1 MNKTFTDR
9 PPRSQVGYSG
19 FPLDHLVNFTS
30 ACGYLIPIFHQILDP
45 GDKVTIKNFLHT
57 RTQPLTTPA
66 MATVIERV
74 EWFAVPIEQLDKA
87 FSPKYFGIND
97 VESDMLPT
105 TFNSDQ
111 LPYLPLNYLNAW
123 LYGKPRQMI
132 GQGGQTS
139 SEPCFSEAKRL
150 LDALGCPKAL
160 GNAQTVDIEWMHS
173 LLAYF
178 PAAYQKIYYDHYR
191 LTDRVPNDPEAYN
204 LDSFHNT
211 PLISGTSLNTRID
224 KLLTLRKRPYNLDY
238 FTSMDVSPLFGES
251 GVNGSGVDLSKVQ
264 QWLSGLSNVD
274 TASPYASSEYPSGGS
289 TSVNS
294 NDPTTVKI
302 PRTSPSGNPT
312 QTQLGIV
319 NNVLNPANIRSLFAV
334 EKLLEVTRKA
344 KKHYD
349 KQVLAHFGVEVPK
362 GRSGECFK
370 IGTHEQYLQIGDVI
384 SSATTQTPDGD
395 TLGALGEL
403 AGRGQS
409 KSSSSEFHFEAKTHC
424 VLMGIYSAEPLM
436 SYENNGMMRI
446 NTMTKASDWYKS
458 EFDRLGQ
465 QPVFQYELYDYPYNI
480 AEGDPTNAIIGWQDR
495 YSQLKAAYNR
505 SFAGAAT
512 QFFREWFLNRKIYP
526 NVMTR
531 YFFEIWPTDMND
543 ILQKDYT
550 GTVGDGANQAEVAYV
565 NDYFVNQLYCDVVK
579 VSKKSIHGTPN
590 M

>member
-30 ACGYLIPIFHQILDP
+30 ACGYLIPIFHQLLDP

-97 VESDMLPT
+97 VESDLLPT

-111 LPYLPLNYLNAW
+111 LPCIPEQHLNAW
-123 LYGKPRQMI
+123 LYGKPRQMV

-139 SEPCFSEAKRL
+139 SEPSFTEAKRL

-160 GNAQTVDIEWMHS
+160 GNAQTVDIEWQHS

-204 LDSFHNT
+204 LDSFHNNPIIQGST
-211 PLISGTSLNTRID
+211 QNSRLD
-224 KLLTLRKRPYNLDY
+224 KLLMLHKRPYNLDY
-238 FTSMDVSPLFGES
+238 FTSMDVSPLFGS
-251 GVNGSGVDLSKVQ
+251 TGVNASGVDLGKVQ
-264 QWLSGLSNVD
+264 QWLSGLSNLG
-274 TASPYASSEYPSGGS
+274 TASPSTTANYPDGGTVS
-289 TSVNS
+289 PNNSDPTSVRVNF
-294 NDPTTVKI
+294 
-302 PRTSPSGNPT
+302 SGSGSAS
-312 QTQLGIV
+312 LGNISAAISA
-319 NNVLNPANIRSLFAV
+319 LNPANIRSLFAV

-362 GRSGECFK
+362 GRSGECLK

-409 KSSSSEFHFEAKTHC
+409 KASSSEFHFEAKTHC

-446 NTMTKASDWYKS
+446 NTMTRASDWYKS

-465 QPVFQYELYDYPYNI
+465 QPVFQYELYDYPYNN
-480 AEGDPTNAIIGWQDR
+480 AQGDSSNAIIGWQDR

-512 QFFREWFLNRKIYP
+512 TFFREWFLNRKIYP
-526 NVMTR
+526 NVLTR

-550 GTVGDGANQAEVAYV
+550 GTVADGANQAEVVYS
-565 NDYFVNQLYCDVVK
+565 NDYLVNQLYCDVVK
-579 VSKKSIHGTPN
+579 VSKKSLHGTPN